1 MNQAPFNKNRKDKFI
16 LILNLPEGIKEITD
30 NINRNTNR
38 IDANSLEISIAGTVT
53 PNISV
58 PEQTLP
64 YGAQTIKVSSH
75 ARPAYSSLNLN
86 FKIDNEY
93 KNYWA
98 IYKWLDVIND
108 VKTGTVNADEIIKY
122 PKTKPGQ
129 VLPIYSSNL
138 TVFGLDEYNNRKIQW
153 DYIGAFPT
161 KLAEIKWNYAT
172 SEEISSSATFEFT
185 RIEAKLI

>member
-1 MNQAPFNKNRKDKFI
+1 MKQSPFNKNRQDKFI
-16 LILNLPEGIKEITD
+16 LVLNLPEGIKEIRD
-30 NINRNTNR
+30 NIARKNNR

-64 YGAQTIKVSSH
+64 YGAQSIKVSSH
-75 ARPAYSSLNLN
+75 ARPAYSSLNLKFN
-86 FKIDNEY
+86 IDNEY

-108 VKTGTVNADEIIKY
+108 VKQGTVNADEIIKY
-122 PKTKPGQ
+122 PHPGQ

-138 TVFGLDEYNNRKIQW
+138 TVFGLDEYNNRKIEW
-153 DYIGAFPT
+153 DYIGAFLDKT
-161 KLAEIKWNYAT
+161 K
-172 SEEISSSATFEFT
+172 
-185 RIEAKLI
+185 R